1 MTHEGQVTLCKLWM
15 GTILLFSAT
24 AMANDRMTEGLLG
37 WFILTMVFGPFMF
50 AGESRVE
57 T

>member
-1 MTHEGQVTLCKLWM
+1 M

-24 AMANDRMTEGLLG
+24 AMANDHMTEGLLG

-50 AGESRVE
+50 AGESRGE